1 MTQFNSEFGQERM
14 ALELLDNKR
23 DGFFIDIGAT
33 DGFTRNNTWTLEK
46 EFGWKGVCIEPVLA
60 SYLALSRI
68 RSCGTLHACV
78 GDSAQF
84 GVVRFFED
92 PGNHEVS
99 KIAPNGNRLVP
110 CLTLNHIL
118 DSLGVR
124 EVDFLSI
131 DTEGNEFNILR
142 CLDYDRFR
150 VRVIDFEHNAQ
161 WGGVHAQNKERIHH
175 LLTSKGYTKHCD
187 LGVDSIYTLEP
198 R

>member
-1 MTQFNSEFGQERM
+1 MRYNSEFGQERV
-14 ALELLDNKR
+14 ALELLHNKR
-23 DGFFIDIGAT
+23 GGVFLDIGAT

-46 EFGWKGVCIEPVLA
+46 EFGWSGVCIEPVLA

-68 RSCGTLHACV
+68 RSCHTLHACV

-84 GVVRFFED
+84 GVVRFFDD

-99 KIAPNGNRLVP
+99 KIAPHGKSLVP

-118 DSLGVR
+118 DSLNIR
-124 EVDFLSI
+124 EVDFLSV

-150 VRVIDFEHNAQ
+150 VRVIDFEHNDH
-161 WGGVHAQNKERIHH
+161 WGEEQKRNKATIHT

-198 R
+198 L